1 MICAHAVSV
10 ALKNF
15 AGVEA
20 VDVSLNKGKA
30 AVKLRP
36 GNTAK
41 IEELWEKVRK
51 NGFTPKETRVVVRG
65 IVEDRRLKV
74 TCSNETYD
82 LAADPEAP
90 QAMDEVVKRSG
101 NTVTM
106 EGRFTPTKDLKIRV
120 PLLVRGLV
128 DQGK

>member
-20 VDVSLNKGKA
+20 VDVSLNKGGA

-36 GNTAK
+36 GNIVR
-41 IEELWEKVRK
+41 IEDLWEKVRK

-65 IVEDRRLKV
+65 IVEATRLKV
-74 TCSNETYD
+74 TGSNQTYD
-82 LAADPEAP
+82 LAPDPQAP
-90 QAMDEVVKRSG
+90 QAMDEVAKRSG
-101 NTVTM
+101 NTVTI
-106 EGRFTPTKDLKIRV
+106 EGRFTPPKDLKIRV